1 MDLKPVLSTAG
12 SGFNFLGNMANQ
24 ALSYKANKRLQENQA
39 RLNYEYAE
47 KSAINQPT
55 WNRAGL
61 ESAGFNPMLAVQ
73 NATSGANS
81 SWTSGAHADSLD
93 THLGTDMIANAQSLK
108 RLDNETK
115 TAEAT
120 QDEAYA
126 NADKAKAEK
135 NTILA
140 KLPYVSQREKAEIS
154 NIEKDSI
161 HKEALI
167 HQIDET
173 IRLREKELE
182 LQEMG
187 LNVQMRGQD
196 KAYNAQTYGANMLYK
211 ANSIKTLPQYAGK
224 WVDDTINK
232 YSPGVKNWLFDPKR
246 SKYSRKLYNMI
257 K

>member
-1 MDLKPVLSTAG
+1 MVWQAVGSLGLGFLSNA
-12 SGFNFLGNMANQ
+12 LNQ
-24 ALSYKANKRLQENQA
+24 MMSEASNKRLQENQA
-39 RLNYEYAE
+39 KLNYQYAE
-47 KSAINQPT
+47 KSALNQPT
-55 WNRAGL
+55 WNRSGL

-81 SWTSGAHADSLD
+81 SWASGAQTGMQDATSSASNFL
-93 THLGTDMIANAQSLK
+93 ANAQSVK

-135 NTILA
+135 STILQ
-140 KLPYVSQREKAEIS
+140 KLPFVSQREKAEIS
-154 NIEKDSI
+154 NIEKDSM
-161 HKEALI
+161 HKESLI

-182 LQEMG
+182 LQQYLGESG
-187 LNVQMRGQD
+187 LAVQRRGQD
-196 KAYNAQTYGANMLYK
+196 ISYNA
-211 ANSIKTLPQYAGK
+211 
-224 WVDDTINK
+224 
-232 YSPGVKNWLFDPKR
+232 
-246 SKYSRKLYNMI
+246 SKYASDVAKYGHYINEVNNIRTNKTNARRQGIRILGTGLDWYYPA